1 MTIEK
6 AVNIE
11 DLRRMAK
18 RHLPRLCFDFI
29 EGGLEDE
36 HGLARNERAFDR
48 HALLPRYLIDV
59 STRVQTTSLFGRNY
73 ALPFGIAPTGIAAL
87 FRRGGDLMLAEAAV
101 KANIPF
107 IMSGASTASI
117 EAAAKVAPENAW
129 YQLYAARDLKIAE
142 DMIRRARDAGLS
154 TLVLT
159 VDVPVNSKRERNIRN
174 GFVRPY
180 RLTPSIVLDGLRHP
194 AWLIEYLRHGGLPVF
209 ENWATYAPAGA
220 SAQQVSDFVSAQTPS
235 TQTWREFEIYR
246 RLWPRKFVVKG
257 IMHPDDARRAAE
269 LGADGIMVS
278 NHGARQLDRAPS
290 PLEVLPAINAAV
302 GDKLTVM
309 LDSGVR
315 RGSDI
320 VIARCLGAKFL
331 FVGRATLYG
340 TAVAG
345 TRGATRAIDILRDE
359 VDRVLAQMGCPDIN
373 QLGPEW
379 LWRGGEPAPIPPQ
392 QHRQF
397 AAD

>member
-1 MTIEK
+1 
-6 AVNIE
+6 
-11 DLRRMAK
+11 
-18 RHLPRLCFDFI
+18 
-29 EGGLEDE
+29 
-36 HGLARNERAFDR
+36 
-48 HALLPRYLIDV
+48 
-59 STRVQTTSLFGRNY
+59 
-73 ALPFGIAPTGIAAL
+73 
-87 FRRGGDLMLAEAAV
+87 
-101 KANIPF
+101 
-107 IMSGASTASI
+107 
-117 EAAAKVAPENAW
+117 
-129 YQLYAARDLKIAE
+129 
-142 DMIRRARDAGLS
+142 
-154 TLVLT
+154 
-159 VDVPVNSKRERNIRN
+159 
-174 GFVRPY
+174 
-180 RLTPSIVLDGLRHP
+180 
-194 AWLIEYLRHGGLPVF
+194 VF
-209 ENWATYAPAGA
+209 ENWATYAPQGA

-257 IMHPDDARRAAE
+257 IMHPEDARRAAE

-278 NHGARQLDRAPS
+278 NHGGRQLDRAPS

-309 LDSGVR
+309 LDSGIR

-373 QLGPEW
+373 QLGPQW
-379 LWRGGEPAPIPPQ
+379 LWREGEPAPIPPQ

>member
-6 AVNIE
+6 AVTIE

-257 IMHPDDARRAAE
+257 IMHPEDARRAGE